1 MQHLKTE
8 NCVICGEK
16 AKYWH
21 GHVTGID
28 KFALGYGERK
38 VIAGFCEEHK
48 DYENET
54 GIYGD
59 YDSSKM
65 GKCISLFKK

>member
-1 MQHLKTE
+1 MEHLKTE

-21 GHVTGID
+21 GYVMGLD
-28 KFALGYGERK
+28 KFAFGYGKRK
-38 VIAGFCEEHK
+38 VIAGFCEVHK
-48 DYENET
+48 NYENET

-59 YDSSKM
+59 YVSSKM
-65 GKCISLFKK
+65 GKCIPLFKK

>member
-1 MQHLKTE
+1 MKHLKTE

-21 GHVTGID
+21 GHVTGLD
-28 KFALGYGERK
+28 KFALGYGKRK
-38 VIAGFCEEHK
+38 VIAGFCESHK
-48 DYENET
+48 DCENET
-54 GIYGD
+54 GDYGD

-65 GKCISLFKK
+65 GKCIPLFKK